1 MGSSFEVGAN
11 SSIKRTPVGEPP
23 SGIAILTT
31 MTTPLKTAERP
42 GGWPGRFWVLLAVT
56 ALVATIVL
64 RMSPIPQDPGYHRFA
79 DTRSWLG
86 IPNFQNVA
94 SNLPFLFVGAAGL
107 LRLRRATEPGGGR
120 KLAEKGGWFFLFLSF
135 ALTAFGSGY
144 YHWTPSN
151 ATLLWDR
158 LPMTLGF
165 MGLLAVILG
174 ERVGERAYRLL
185 LWPLVGLGVAS
196 VLFWYGGEVQGRGD
210 LRLYVLVQL
219 GPLLLIPLVMALYRP
234 RYSNGLYVFLA
245 LGWYGVAKIL
255 EFYDRPIFAALD
267 IVGGH
272 ALKHLAAA
280 MAGWTLVRMF
290 SVRSPIES

>member
-1 MGSSFEVGAN
+1 M
-11 SSIKRTPVGEPP
+11 
-23 SGIAILTT
+23 T
-31 MTTPLKTAERP
+31 MTTPLETAERP
-42 GGWPGRFWVLLAVT
+42 GGWPGRLWVLLGVT
-56 ALVATIVL
+56 ALVAAIVL
-64 RMSPIPQDPGYHRFA
+64 RMRPLPQDPGYHQFA
-79 DTRSWLG
+79 DARPWLG

-94 SNLPFLFVGAAGL
+94 SNLPFLFVGVAGL
-107 LRLRRATEPGGGR
+107 LRLRRAIAAPGGG
-120 KLAEKGGWFFLFLSF
+120 KLVERGGWFFLFLSF

-144 YHWTPSN
+144 YHWAPSN

-165 MGLLAVILG
+165 MGLFAAILG

-196 VLFWYGGEVQGRGD
+196 VLLWYGSEVQGHGD

-219 GPLLLIPLVMALYRP
+219 GPLLLIPLVMALYRA
-234 RYSNGLYVFLA
+234 RYSHGHYVFLA

-255 EFYDRPIFAALD
+255 ELYDRQVFAALH

-280 MAGWTLVRMF
+280 IAGWTLVRMF
-290 SVRSPIES
+290 GARSPLEPRPGR